1 MTPVP
6 DEKFETDFEIETGP
20 FQLIHNFMAFFHFL
34 SLQNGEK
41 NVKLKKNLLNIFC
54 FS

>member
-20 FQLIHNFMAFFHFL
+20 FQLIHNFHFCRYKT
-34 SLQNGEK
+34 EK
-41 NVKLKKNLLNIFC
+41 KLLN
-54 FS
+54 